1 MSLNLRR
8 SVLSALRLSPALA
21 AFLLAAAA
29 PAASGDQPFPSD
41 MECVAQPHYCR
52 RSDGKPGRE
61 ITLNLKGDKLA
72 GKAQVEVMVN
82 GRTET
87 VKLPSVAGGRSAG
100 SVLLPPE
107 AG

>member
-1 MSLNLRR
+1 MSRT
-8 SVLSALRLSPALA
+8 SAGPSCPLFRLSPPLA

-87 VKLPSVAGGRSAG
+87 VKLPSVAGGPIGWVRPHSQRR
-100 SVLLPPE
+100 
-107 AG
+107 